1 MKKIIPLTFIGVLA
15 FTNVAFAHSS
25 YVPKFKVN
33 AHAKVTTSAPSQQ
46 TDVQPSTA
54 APVQQAAMQPSA
66 PAPVQQA
73 VVQPSAPVY
82 SANGVVQTAKSIVG
96 RGHYAHT
103 YDPAHLTFDCS
114 GFTYYVFQQN
124 GINLHSK
131 SPAGQMSQGQ
141 YVPKSQLQP
150 GDLVFFGSA
159 SHVQHVAIYVGNGQV
174 VDAANS
180 QRGVTYSNLSWSW
193 YTNSYLTARR
203 VR

>member
-1 MKKIIPLTFIGVLA
+1 MKRVIPLTVIGLIA
-15 FTNVAFAHSS
+15 FSNVAFAHSS
-25 YVPKFKVN
+25 YVPKHDVK
-33 AHAKVTTSAPSQQ
+33 AHA
-46 TDVQPSTA
+46 A
-54 APVQQAAMQPSA
+54 APAPAQQADVQPSA
-66 PAPVQQA
+66 PATAQQA
-73 VVQPSAPVY
+73 DVQPSAPATAQQAAAQPSAPAY
-82 SANGVVQTAKSIVG
+82 AANGVVQTAESIVG
-96 RGHYAHT
+96 SGHYAHR
-103 YDPAHLTFDCS
+103 YDPANLTFDCS

-124 GINLHSK
+124 GIDLHSK

-180 QRGVTYSNLSWSW
+180 KRGVAYSNMNWSW
-193 YTNSYLTARR
+193 YTNGYLTARR